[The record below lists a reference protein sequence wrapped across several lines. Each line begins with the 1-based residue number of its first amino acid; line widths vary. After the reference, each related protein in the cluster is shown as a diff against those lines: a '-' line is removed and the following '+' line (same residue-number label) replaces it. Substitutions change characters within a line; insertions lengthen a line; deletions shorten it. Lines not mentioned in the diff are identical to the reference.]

1 MHSKHHNQNLEV
13 LAITRSVA
21 EVGVAED
28 FIWQTNFHI
37 CNYVIANMEEEDLKE
52 TLVHGGLVSL
62 PIITSICFGSQYKVG
77 KVVL

>member
-1 MHSKHHNQNLEV
+1 MHSKRHNQNWEV

-52 TLVHGGLVSL
+52 TLVHGGLCVFTYYHFDLFWKS
-62 PIITSICFGSQYKVG
+62 V
-77 KVVL
+77 